1 MHQCCIIES
10 GNHSVEY
17 ARMSWKWKLSV
28 LFVLIAGF
36 STLIFMGHETTTQA
50 PPIPDRVLDSKGQTL
65 FTGADIVAGQG
76 VFQKYG
82 LMDVGSIFGHGAYNG
97 PDFSADYL
105 HRQAVICLDRLAQ
118 RKFSKPYAGLG
129 SEQKSALVAEHS
141 AQQKN
146 NSYNLDSGTLT
157 WTDDQSA
164 AYNDLIQHYDSEF
177 SSGGKLPLPQGYI
190 KDKTE
195 RLQLS
200 RFFAW
205 TAWVCSTNRPGKDY
219 TYTNNWP
226 PEQLVGNVPTWQI
239 FLWSALSLVM
249 LVGGIGLTQFLMS
262 AFPSLGWA
270 PSGEGMTDN
279 VQSFRP
285 YRSQRS
291 IYPYFVVVVLL
302 FLFQT
307 LFGVVTAHYVVETA
321 GLYGFDIRDILP
333 YSITRSWHLQL
344 SIFWIATAWLAGGM
358 FIAPLLSKHE
368 PAGQHW
374 LVKALFGA
382 ILIVAVGSICGEW
395 LGIKD
400 MLGNLWFWFGHQGWE
415 YLELG
420 RVWQI
425 LLTIGMVLWAF
436 IVFRSIRPLL
446 QGQDRGSLPYLL
458 LYGVLA
464 IPLFFSF
471 GLMYNP
477 STNFTVADF
486 WRWWVV
492 HLWVE
497 GIFEL
502 YTTIIVAYFFCSLGM
517 VSERSALSVIYVDII
532 LYLGSGIIGIG
543 HHYYWTAQPA
553 INMALGSMFSALEVV
568 PLTLLT
574 MEAWKFVHLA
584 RVQGSIKNFSHYW
597 AMMFLIAVGFWNFL
611 GAGVFGF
618 LINTPIVSYYE
629 HATYLTSN
637 HGHAALMGVYGMLA
651 VAAVLFCT
659 RYLMEN
665 DAWNNRLIGISFW
678 SLNIGLLLMLIL
690 NIFPAGIIQMIASF
704 RHGFWFARSYEFIHS
719 QSFQVLTWLRVAG
732 DLTFVVGGVLPLV
745 FVVVRGMFY
754 VRRSA
759 PADAGVQQV

>member
-1 MHQCCIIES
+1 
-10 GNHSVEY
+10 
-17 ARMSWKWKLSV
+17 MSWRWKLSV
-28 LFVLIAGF
+28 LLVLILGF
-36 STLIFMGHETTTQA
+36 STLIFMGHETSTQA
-50 PPIPDRVLDSKGQTL
+50 PPIPERVVDQSGATI
-65 FTGADIVAGQG
+65 FTGEDILAGQG

-82 LMDVGSIFGHGAYNG
+82 LMDVGSVFGHGAYNG
-97 PDFSADYL
+97 PDFSAEYL
-105 HRQAVICLDRLAQ
+105 HLEAETALERESQ
-118 RKFSKPYAGLG
+118 RRFGKAYS
-129 SEQKSALVAEHS
+129 
-141 AQQKN
+141 
-146 NSYNLDSGTLT
+146 NL
-157 WTDDQSA
+157 SA
-164 AYNDLIQHYDSEF
+164 AEQGDLKSGLASEIKQNRYDQQSKNLTFTENQVEAYKANVKHFDSEF
-177 SSGGKLPLPQGYI
+177 TTDNKLPLPSNYI
-190 KDKTE
+190 KDENE
-195 RLQLS
+195 RLQLT

-205 TAWVCSTNRPGKDY
+205 SAWACSTNRPGKDF
-219 TYTNNWP
+219 TFTNNWP
-226 PEQLVGNVPTWQI
+226 PEELVGNAPNWQI
-239 FLWSALSLVM
+239 FLWSAMSLIM

-262 AFPSLGWA
+262 AFPNLGWA
-270 PSGEGMTDN
+270 PDGTTLTDN
-279 VQSFRP
+279 VKSFKP
-285 YRSQRS
+285 FRSQTS
-291 IYPYFVVVVLL
+291 IYPYFIVVVLL

-307 LFGVVTAHYVVETA
+307 AFGVVTAHYIVEA
-321 GLYGFDIRDILP
+321 GGLYGFDIRDLLP

-344 SIFWIATAWLAGGM
+344 SILWIATAWLAAGM
-358 FIAPLLSKHE
+358 FMAPLLSKNE

-374 LVKALFGA
+374 LVKILFIA
-382 ILIVAVGSICGEW
+382 ILIVAVGSIGGEW
-395 LGIKD
+395 MGIKN

-420 RVWQI
+420 RFWQI
-425 LLTIGMVLWAF
+425 LLTIGMVLWAV
-436 IVFRSIRPLL
+436 IVFRSISPLL
-446 QGQDRGSLPYLL
+446 KGKDKGSLPYML
-458 LYGVLA
+458 LYGVMA

-471 GLMYNP
+471 GLMYHP
-477 STNFTVADF
+477 GTNFAVADF

-584 RVQGSIKNFSHYW
+584 KVEGSIKNFSHYW

-659 RYLMEN
+659 RYLMTE
-665 DAWNNRLIGISFW
+665 DAWSNKLCAISFW
-678 SLNIGLLLMLIL
+678 SLNIGLMLMLLL
-690 NIFPAGIIQMIASF
+690 NIFPAGVIQMLASYT
-704 RHGFWFARSYEFIHS
+704 HGFWFARSYDFIHS
-719 QSFQVLTWLRVAG
+719 NQFQMFTWLRVIG
-732 DLTFVVGGVLPLV
+732 DMTFVVGGILPLV
-745 FVVVRGMFY
+745 FLVLRGALHLRKAVGMETQ
-754 VRRSA
+754 
-759 PADAGVQQV
+759 PTN